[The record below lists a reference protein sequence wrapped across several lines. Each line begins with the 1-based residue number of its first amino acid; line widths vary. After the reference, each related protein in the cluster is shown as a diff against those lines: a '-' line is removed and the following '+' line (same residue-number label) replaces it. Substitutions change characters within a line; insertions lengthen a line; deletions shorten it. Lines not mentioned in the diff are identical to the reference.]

1 MNCLRNTANRSER
14 FRLTKGILHDKTLET
29 HTQNAVAVIKFEK
42 DSSLIADYLM
52 TTAHLLMIDDDV
64 ELVELI
70 SEYLRREGFDVETVH
85 DGETGVSKALA
96 GNYDLIVLD
105 VMLPGIGGFEVLR
118 RVRLTSSVPVVMLT
132 ARGDELDRVLGLET
146 GADDYLAKPFSSREL
161 VARIRAVLR
170 RGETKAA
177 TSTTSGILK
186 VGNVELESAARS
198 VRKAG
203 EFLELTAAEFD
214 LLDLLMR
221 SAGEVVSRDEIAR
234 KVLDRPLLPLDRS
247 IDVHI
252 SNLRKKL
259 GPAPDGSEFIKT
271 VRSVGY
277 IFAKPSGS

>member
-1 MNCLRNTANRSER
+1 
-14 FRLTKGILHDKTLET
+14 
-29 HTQNAVAVIKFEK
+29 VIV
-42 DSSLIADYLM
+42 DYLM
-52 TTAHLLMIDDDV
+52 TTARLLMIDDDT
-64 ELVELI
+64 ELVELV
-70 SEYLRREGFDVETVH
+70 SEYLRREGFDVDTVH
-85 DGETGVSKALA
+85 DGESGVSKALA

-118 RVRLTSSVPVVMLT
+118 RIRVSSAVPVVMLT

-177 TSTTSGILK
+177 PVPSSGVLK
-186 VGNVELESAARS
+186 VGNVEIEGAARA
-198 VRKAG
+198 VRKG
-203 EFLELTAAEFD
+203 GQIIDLTAAEFD
-214 LLDLLMR
+214 LLDLLMHA
-221 SAGEVVSRDEIAR
+221 AGEVVSREDIAR

-247 IDVHI
+247 IDVHV

-259 GPAPDGSEFIKT
+259 GSAPDGSEYIKT

-277 IFAKPSGS
+277 IFARPVGG

>member
-1 MNCLRNTANRSER
+1 
-14 FRLTKGILHDKTLET
+14 
-29 HTQNAVAVIKFEK
+29 
-42 DSSLIADYLM
+42 M

-64 ELVELI
+64 ELVELV
-70 SEYLRREGFDVETVH
+70 SEYLRREGFDVDTVH
-85 DGETGVSKALA
+85 DGESGVGKALA
-96 GNYDLIVLD
+96 GNYELIILD

-118 RVRLTSSVPVVMLT
+118 RIRLTSAIPVVMLT

-177 TSTTSGILK
+177 SATPSSVLK
-186 VGNVELESAARS
+186 VGDIELEAAARS
-198 VRKAG
+198 VRKG
-203 EFLELTAAEFD
+203 GQHVELTAAEFD

-221 SAGEVVSRDEIAR
+221 SAGEVVPREDIAR
-234 KVLDRPLLPLDRS
+234 KVLDRLLLPMDRS
-247 IDVHI
+247 IDVHV

-259 GPAPDGSEFIKT
+259 GTSPDGSEYIKT

-277 IFAKPSGS
+277 IFARPISGQ

>member
-1 MNCLRNTANRSER
+1 M
-14 FRLTKGILHDKTLET
+14 
-29 HTQNAVAVIKFEK
+29 
-42 DSSLIADYLM
+42 
-52 TTAHLLMIDDDV
+52 
-64 ELVELI
+64 ELVELV
-70 SEYLRREGFDVETVH
+70 SEYLRREGFHVDTVH
-85 DGETGVSKALA
+85 DGESGVEKVLEGS
-96 GNYDLIVLD
+96 YDMIILD

-118 RVRLTSSVPVVMLT
+118 RIRLTSAVPVVMLT

-170 RGETKAA
+170 RGETKAGP
-177 TSTTSGILK
+177 STSGVVR
-186 VGNVELESAARS
+186 VGDVEIESAARA

-203 EFLELTAAEFD
+203 RSVELTAAEFD

-221 SAGEVVSRDEIAR
+221 SAGEVVSREDIAR

-247 IDVHI
+247 IDVHV

-259 GPAPDGSEFIKT
+259 GDAPDGSEYIKT

-277 IFAKPSGS
+277 IFARPVSSTS